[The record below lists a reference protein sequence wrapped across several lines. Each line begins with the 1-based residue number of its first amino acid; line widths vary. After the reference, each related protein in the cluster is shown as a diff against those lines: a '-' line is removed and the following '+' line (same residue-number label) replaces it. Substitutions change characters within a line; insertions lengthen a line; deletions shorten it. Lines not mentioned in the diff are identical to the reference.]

1 MTIEYMGIDVSA
13 SAHNSYGLR
22 DVGLRVSRALLGL
35 RVSRAVV
42 GQG

>member
-1 MTIEYMGIDVSA
+1 MGIDVSA

-22 DVGLRVSRALLGL
+22 VVGS